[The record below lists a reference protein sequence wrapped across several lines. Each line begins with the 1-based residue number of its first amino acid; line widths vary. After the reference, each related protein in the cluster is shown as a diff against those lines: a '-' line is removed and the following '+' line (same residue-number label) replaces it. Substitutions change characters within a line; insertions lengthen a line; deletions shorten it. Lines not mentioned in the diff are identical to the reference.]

1 MSWELSLELLRNSIT
16 GLAAETDYDNFYIC
30 ISTQAPSKDVLA
42 DIEVLLDV
50 VQFQHMVP
58 DTTVTHM
65 SSDSL
70 ISYGKMSV
78 PVSDIVG
85 LATPPIHIVQ
95 QVSSGSG
102 FAKMDKQVCA

>member
-1 MSWELSLELLRNSIT
+1 M
-16 GLAAETDYDNFYIC
+16 
-30 ISTQAPSKDVLA
+30 LA
-42 DIEVLLDV
+42 DIEILLDL

-58 DTTVTHM
+58 DTTATHM

-85 LATPPIHIVQ
+85 LATPPVHIVQ
-95 QVSSGSG
+95 RVSSGSG
-102 FAKMDKQVCA
+102 FARMDMQVCV